1 MTDGLLELGGL
12 SLQLR
17 HTKCCALHADE
28 SDSWL
33 PGTIEGI
40 TTTVRSATGFE
51 SCLGF
56 QHSNWCSIDDRIRGR
71 ATTNATGSDDN
82 GREMG
87 ALARTD

>member
-1 MTDGLLELGGL
+1 MLYSPT
-12 SLQLR
+12 
-17 HTKCCALHADE
+17 DE
-28 SDSWL
+28 SG
-33 PGTIEGI
+33 PGCQGRMKESNMA
-40 TTTVRSATGFE
+40 RSATGFE